1 MRQPHEK
8 IRLINNR
15 DKQENQSTTC
25 SENIAEKNVQPYNNT
40 GFL

>member
-1 MRQPHEK
+1 MRQPHKK
-8 IRLINNR
+8 IQLINNH
-15 DKQENQSTTC
+15 DKHDNQSINC